1 MDRDKPDLAAC
12 LMELK
17 RRLQQT
23 TDPAVATVISDDIAD
38 IEIRS
43 RAIESAGDPKPDQS
57 TDTV

>member
-38 IEIRS
+38 IETRL
-43 RAIESAGDPKPDQS
+43 RAIGAAGDPRADQT
-57 TDTV
+57 TDIA